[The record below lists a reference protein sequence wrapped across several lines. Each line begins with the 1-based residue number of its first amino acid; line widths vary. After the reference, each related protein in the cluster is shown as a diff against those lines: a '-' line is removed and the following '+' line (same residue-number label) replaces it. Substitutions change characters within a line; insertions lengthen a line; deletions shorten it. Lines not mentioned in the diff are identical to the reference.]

1 MSFTE
6 NLYIYSLECI
16 SHKSVVLFIP
26 YTKEVFN
33 RYKKKKLSK
42 KNFAN
47 KNICEPFMHCVVSV
61 LSIIQCIISKLY

>member
-16 SHKSVVLFIP
+16 SRKSVVLFIP

-33 RYKKKKLSK
+33 RYKRK
-42 KNFAN
+42 
-47 KNICEPFMHCVVSV
+47 IV
-61 LSIIQCIISKLY
+61 